1 MKQAM
6 IFFVTF
12 CLAVSIQAQ
21 QRGSEVLITINGNKN
36 LQLSLD
42 GRDYP
47 VTSSSISG
55 NKTTL
60 SITNLDMQQHT
71 LLVTRINENNNRSQ
85 RISVPFNL
93 RNRFDMHVKVNG
105 NGSLELIE
113 TRRYW
118 QNDNHVAM
126 SDANF
131 SILLRNVRNQRSLN
145 GRRTV
150 VNNAFNVSNTY
161 FTTSQVVQLLRQ
173 VTSESYRLQLAKTSY
188 PLITD
193 KNNFRLVSDLLTSES
208 SRNQLEEYVNNYNDD
223 SDDDYDDNG
232 NGNAGVAM
240 SDADF
245 STLLRRIQQQWP
257 VRTQLNSITESFN
270 DGNNNFTSYQA
281 RQLIQIVDAEDSRLQ
296 LAKLS
301 YRSITDPANFSQV
314 SNLLTRQASRDEL
327 NAYINNSN
335 NGGTTNTAMSTADF
349 NTLYQTI
356 SGQFFPN
363 EQMNSLTTTFNNTSY
378 YFTTAQARQLIQ
390 LVSYESNRLQLA
402 KLSYRTIT
410 DRNNFSQLYDIFSSQ
425 ASKTELDNYVRTY
438 AN

>member
-1 MKQAM
+1 M
-6 IFFVTF
+6 FLVTI
-12 CLAVSIQAQ
+12 CLGVSMYAQ
-21 QRGSEVLITINGNKN
+21 QQVSEVIITVHGNKN

-42 GRDYP
+42 GRDYA
-47 VTSSSISG
+47 VTGSNISG

-60 SITNLDMQQHT
+60 SITNLGLQQHT
-71 LLVTRINENNNRSQ
+71 LLVTRTNQNNNRTE

-93 RNRFDMHVKVNG
+93 RSRYDMNVKVNG

-113 TRRYW
+113 TRRNRQY
-118 QNDNHVAM
+118 DNRVAM

-131 SILLRNVRNQRSLN
+131 SVLLRNVRNQRTLN

-150 VNNAFNVSNTY
+150 VVNAFNVNNTY

-193 KNNFRLVSDLLTSES
+193 NNNFQQVSDLLTSQS
-208 SRNQLEEYVNNYNDD
+208 SRNQLEEYITNYNDNN
-223 SDDDYDDNG
+223 DDDAEDGDV
-232 NGNAGVAM
+232 NAGVAM

-245 STLLRRIQQQWP
+245 NTLLRRIQQQWP

-281 RQLIQIVDAEDSRLQ
+281 RQLIQIVDAEESRLQ

-301 YRSITDPANFSQV
+301 YRSITDPANFIQV
-314 SNLLTRQASRDEL
+314 SNLLTRQVSKDEL
-327 NAYINNSN
+327 NAYINNGN
-335 NGGTTNTAMSTADF
+335 TVITTNTAMTPAEF

-363 EQMNSLTTTFNNTSY
+363 EQMNSLTTAFNNTSY

-410 DRNNFSQLYDIFSSQ
+410 DRNNFGQLYDILSSQ
-425 ASKTELDNYVRTY
+425 ASKNELDNYVRNYT
-438 AN
+438 N